1 MINIDDFISSICR
14 FGEVDGQVQSALSC
28 RASMSTF
35 VHMLYYTYMHILC
48 IYIYIS
54 TNYSLISL
62 LIPSTTNQNMRH
74 SSHQDPHDGD
84 GNAAGAVM
92 HRTVKYRWVCPY

>member
-48 IYIYIS
+48 IYIYLQI
-54 TNYSLISL
+54 IAL
-62 LIPSTTNQNMRH
+62 LAFLSPALPTKICAIPLTRIRMTAMETLQVRSCTEL
-74 SSHQDPHDGD
+74 
-84 GNAAGAVM
+84 
-92 HRTVKYRWVCPY
+92 